1 MSILIKGIDLPKEGR
16 LKIEITSDGLVWI
29 DTGRRFYAHKDYAI
43 QIDRPHGRLIDGDKL
58 IGEFIDW
65 QYTEA
70 PDHLN
75 TKEGKMVTDHE
86 RQYELYLALGEA
98 VIEIANAPTI
108 LEAEE

>member
-43 QIDRPHGRLIDGDKL
+43 QIDRPHGRLIDRDDIY
-58 IGEFIDW
+58 IGRWDIDS
-65 QYTEA
+65 
-70 PDHLN
+70 D
-75 TKEGKMVTDHE
+75 
-86 RQYELYLALGEA
+86 LAEQ
-98 VIEIANAPTI
+98 IQHAPTI